1 MAIGQR
7 KKLQIKSIF
16 SKKKLSRIKTRIG
29 KLKTRMT
36 TRADKALGQG
46 WKSQWLRRGGKSAVG
61 ITKKGFQG
69 ALWTAG
75 KATDIT
81 IAAKKKVVKS
91 KPVTWAKKWGG
102 KVIRSPYTKA
112 GGIGLV
118 GLGAITISGKLTKAE
133 YRRDPEKF
141 VDKYTKRGYITK
153 STWSEL
159 DWKKKLASIYY
170 HKKTYTKGKGLGE
183 TIKRPYGGHSRTLA
197 HRAAAELIY
206 SYKEPGLTKTKDKPY
221 VGETYQKDKPTVD
234 RNQVVGTT
242 RTEETTYN
250 QDMPDKQKDFKITG
264 QDAFKITQGK
274 KDKRK
279 KKGFL
284 FGGVKIYPTGRTY

>member
-29 KLKTRMT
+29 KLKIKMT
-36 TRADKALGQG
+36 TSADKALGQG
-46 WKSQWLRRGGKSAVG
+46 WKSQWIRKGGKTAVG
-61 ITKKGFQG
+61 VTKKGFQAG
-69 ALWTAG
+69 LWSLDKTA
-75 KATDIT
+75 DVT

-102 KVIRSPYTKA
+102 KVIRSPITKVGGA
-112 GGIGLV
+112 GIVTGALV
-118 GLGAITISGKLTKAE
+118 GIAGKLEQRTK
-133 YRRDPEKF
+133 RRDPEAY
-141 VDKYTKRGYITK
+141 VDMATKRGYITK
-153 STWSEL
+153 
-159 DWKKKLASIYY
+159 
-170 HKKTYTKGKGLGE
+170 GLGK
-183 TIKRPYGGHSRTLA
+183 TKISPVGGYSREQA
-197 HRAAAELIY
+197 HKTAAELIY
-206 SYKEPGLTKTKDKPY
+206 GYNEKGLTKTKDKPY
-221 VGETYQKDKPTVD
+221 VGQTYQKDKPTVD

-250 QDMPDKQKDFKITG
+250 QDMPDKQFKITG

-274 KDKRK
+274 EDKRK

-284 FGGVKIYPTGRTY
+284 FGGVTIYPTGKTY